1 MFYTFN
7 PLLIKFIIKEYY
19 DKDSQIQPKEIL
31 GIIKIIGFIYIIKLL
46 NRSYS
51 KFEYQNTIHN

>member
-7 PLLIKFIIKEYY
+7 PLLIKFIIKGYY

-31 GIIKIIGFIYIIKLL
+31 RIIKMNGFIYIIKLL

>member
-7 PLLIKFIIKEYY
+7 PLLIEFIIKEYY

-31 GIIKIIGFIYIIKLL
+31 GIIKMIGFIYIIKLL
-46 NRSYS
+46 NRSYL
-51 KFEYQNTIHN
+51 KVEYQNTIHN